1 MIGFVF
7 LVEQI
12 ANGLYI
18 LIGVAVLLAW
28 RSWTRARRECR
39 SSHFE
44 LERQLAGYQRA
55 TAATILA
62 LLLEL
67 FLIVFGIQRVVAPT
81 IRATASGAP
90 LPGQIIEPP
99 FNTPTPFF
107 AADAQID
114 ASGVVIEEI
123 DPAQQ
128 VLATPAP
135 TFTPVG
141 TIVPNVPTPGDCSN
155 SESAALQIPANGMM
169 VFEPINVVGV
179 AATENFAFYRFELKG
194 PQTFEN
200 FAVLRDY
207 DQPVTTVGEL
217 GAFVPSVY
225 EPGEYQFRLTVFD
238 IANSARASCTV
249 TIFISAPIPTPT
261 PLGA

>member
-1 MIGFVF
+1 MIGIVF

-18 LIGVAVLLAW
+18 LIGVGILLAW
-28 RSWTRARRECR
+28 RNWLRQRREYR
-39 SSHFE
+39 STHFE
-44 LERQLAGYQRA
+44 LERQLARYQRA
-55 TAATILA
+55 NSATLLA

-67 FLIVFGIQRVVAPT
+67 LLIVFGIQRVVAPT
-81 IRATASGAP
+81 IRATAVNMT
-90 LPGQIIEPP
+90 LPGQVIEPP

-107 AADAQID
+107 SSDAQID
-114 ASGVVIEEI
+114 ASGVQIGEE
-123 DPAQQ
+123 DPAQR

-141 TIVPNVPTPGDCSN
+141 TIVPNVPTPGDCN
-155 SESAALQIPANGMM
+155 TEAASLQIPANGML
-169 VFEPINVVGV
+169 VFEPINIVGV
-179 AATENFAFYRFELKG
+179 ANTDNFAFYRFELRG
-194 PQTFEN
+194 PQTFGS

-207 DQPVTTVGEL
+207 DQPVATNGEL

-238 IANSARASCTV
+238 IANAPRASCTV
-249 TIFISAPIPTPT
+249 TIYISEPIPTPT
-261 PLGA
+261 PLGE